1 MGRTIDHRQVAARED
16 RTPPDETKRGRDEYV
31 WKRDGV
37 GTDRTAQK
45 RSSSSPGS
53 LRTRSCTPL
62 CPTLPRELL
71 SRPRNLSARKLYHEV
86 QSEVIGA
93 GRADSE
99 AREAPPGARRVHR
112 PRNTRPHVSPRENAC
127 GDNGNEQDDTSACC
141 RSPRRVLGLSDYTL
155 LPQVEERA
163 RAEDRD
169 DRARLRTWHKPG
181 QRGYGRFQGSRGP
194 LKLRRNGRSRR
205 ISERCGAPYGWAN
218 DYKSQHSGNLR
229 EEHSRDCE
237 NHPQGWWA
245 SLLRRGEFQPSTG
258 KGPAGRHG
266 V

>member
-1 MGRTIDHRQVAARED
+1 MGRTINHRQVAARED
-16 RTPPDETKRGRDEYV
+16 RTPPDDTKRGRDEYAR
-31 WKRDGV
+31 KRDGF
-37 GTDRTAQK
+37 GTELTSQK
-45 RSSSSPGS
+45 RSSASPGS
-53 LRTRSCTPL
+53 LRTRSCTSF

-71 SRPRNLSARKLYHEV
+71 PRPRHLPPRKLYHEV
-86 QSEVIGA
+86 QSKVIGA
-93 GRADSE
+93 GRSDSE

-181 QRGYGRFQGSRGP
+181 QRGYGRFQGSRCP
-194 LKLRRNGRSRR
+194 VKL
-205 ISERCGAPYGWAN
+205 
-218 DYKSQHSGNLR
+218 
-229 EEHSRDCE
+229 
-237 NHPQGWWA
+237 
-245 SLLRRGEFQPSTG
+245 
-258 KGPAGRHG
+258 
-266 V
+266 